1 MKLTFTHLVLTLTF
15 GFGVVQS
22 ATAQNVRD
30 FPLPERTQWKPEGLR
45 GERATNET
53 EGDHR
58 FTRSRHSEG
67 WNSDEYTIAVG
78 PVFEVDYVADFSGG
92 RMVTTGVTVDS
103 KGNVYGAPL
112 LPGEGDAASFVAW
125 DGKDG
130 SQRFLISSKDGG
142 RAGAVPL
149 IMNDPDNPERE
160 VVYGATRGEAV
171 AFTTEGEV
179 LWRTPSNI
187 ERIEGDLR
195 NWGPNYHRQLDA
207 LVSITSDGLVWMV
220 DRVSGEL
227 LLDEPFQL
235 PGAPSPKSSLPL
247 PPMILKKVFEELKP
261 LIPGAALDPNFS
273 IGEFIDILI
282 GSSIQVANYFSIDPR
297 TGRMWFAG
305 TSPDEVDGQVDGVS
319 EYGGLY
325 GVDVHQSED
334 GIALEIAC
342 RADFPGG
349 TGTTASMNADGTR
362 IYLSDGFGEALA
374 VDTSNCET
382 LWTVG
387 LGAPAVASPGISVDN
402 NEIFIGAGDQA
413 AKIIDRGDHGEIAWI
428 TKLDMFENLPK
439 GWSNMAMLNNS
450 PVANGVVIQ
459 AGAGPKLPGTE
470 ITVAA
475 VVGMGLLDRETGELR
490 WFAEGDED
498 SVGANTVFA
507 DGSIGS
513 SNSPIRRA
521 IARAIVGVGEPLRG
535 GYTKFRVARHDL
547 LLRDVACASA
557 DRDRRAMA
565 IQFEQ
570 PEGAAQ
576 DVDQVNDVLIPQA
589 RQAGPSAVADNNLS
603 AEEWKLAEK
612 RLDSAAF
619 WHRTWRFLRGFAPG
633 FVLDFSLNK
642 SAEHLETICT
652 DLDSRGKV

>member
-1 MKLTFTHLVLTLTF
+1 MKLPVTQLALALTIGL
-15 GFGVVQS
+15 GVVQS
-22 ATAQNVRD
+22 AAALNLRE
-30 FPLPERTQWKPEGLR
+30 FSLPERTQWKPEGPR
-45 GERATNET
+45 GVRANHAT

-58 FTRSRHSEG
+58 FTRSRHTES

-78 PVFEVDYVADFSGG
+78 PVFEVDYVADYTGG

-149 IMNDPDNPERE
+149 IMNDPDDATRE
-160 VVYGATRGEAV
+160 IVYGATRGEAV

-179 LWRTPSNI
+179 LWRTASNI
-187 ERIEGDLR
+187 KRIDGDLR

-207 LVSITSDGLVWMV
+207 LISVTSDGLVWMV
-220 DRVSGEL
+220 DRVSGKL

-235 PGAPSPKSSLPL
+235 PGSPSPKSSLPL
-247 PPMILKKVFEELKP
+247 PPSVLEKVYQELKP

-282 GSSIQVANYFSIDPR
+282 GSSIQVANFFSIDPR
-297 TGRMWFAG
+297 TGRIWFAG
-305 TSPDEVDGQVDGVS
+305 TSPDEVDGKVDGVS
-319 EYGGLY
+319 EYGALY
-325 GVDVHQSED
+325 GVDIHRRGGAVE
-334 GIALEIAC
+334 LEIGC

-349 TGTTASMNADGTR
+349 TGTTASMNAEGTR

-374 VDTSNCET
+374 VDTRSCET
-382 LWTVG
+382 IWTVG

-428 TKLDMFENLPK
+428 TKLDMYENLPK
-439 GWSNMAMLNNS
+439 GWFNMALLNNS

-459 AGAGPKLPGTE
+459 AGAGPKLPGTK

-475 VVGMGLLDRETGELR
+475 VAGMGLLDRETGELR
-490 WFAEGDED
+490 WFAEGDEE

-507 DGSIGS
+507 DGSVGS

-547 LLRDVACASA
+547 LLRDAACAGA
-557 DRDRRAMA
+557 DRDRRAMT
-565 IQFEQ
+565 IQFDQ
-570 PEGAAQ
+570 PDGAAQ
-576 DVDQVNDVLIPQA
+576 DVDQVNDVLIQQA
-589 RQAGPSAVADNNLS
+589 LTAGPIAVADKHLS
-603 AEEWKLAEK
+603 AEEWKVAEK
-612 RLDSAAF
+612 RLGRAEF
-619 WHRTWRFLRGFAPG
+619 WHGTWQFLRGFAPRAILN
-633 FVLDFSLNK
+633 FTLNK
-642 SAEHLETICT
+642 STENLEDVCT
-652 DLDSRGKV
+652 DLAFRGKA